1 MAQKLPD
8 DSGRNLVTAN
18 KLVPTNLKQ
27 TLYMVFNDQVKV
39 LKGNVLGMEETA
51 TDRVLVIDDE
61 AIIREGIRQAL
72 SQSGYQ
78 VEVAANGKIGLEKL
92 QKDSFSVVI
101 SDLKMPVLNGIEVLK
116 TIQILQ
122 PDVPVIIITGFATI
136 DSAVDAMKNGAFEYL
151 TKPFL
156 PERIIEKVQA
166 AIHQRSCNQ
175 QTRSIDEEF
184 DTRGISEFFIGKSA
198 PMQKVFQRIIK
209 VAPTNSTVLITG
221 ESGTGKELVARAIH
235 SNSSRKDE
243 AFVAIDCNSL
253 PENLLESELFGHV
266 KGSFTGASHSKPG
279 LFCIAHGG
287 TLFLDEIANLSM
299 TTQAKLLR
307 VLQQREVTA
316 IGGTKAIPI
325 DIRLVAATNRAL
337 DIMVNEGG
345 FREDLYFRLNIIPIE
360 LPPLRDR
367 NGDIPLLINYFLQKF
382 SREIG
387 KEIKGIC
394 AEAHLALQQYP
405 FRGNV
410 RELENILERAVV
422 LTQGDI
428 IQRDVLELP
437 GSDNPSPQLNEM
449 TIPLNS
455 EELKEAK
462 RRVREQAV
470 EPIEKAFVLAALER
484 NQWNVTKAAE
494 ETGILRPNFQ
504 ALLKKLGISVKDH
517 APH

>member
-1 MAQKLPD
+1 MGEHTMHKI
-8 DSGRNLVTAN
+8 
-18 KLVPTNLKQ
+18 
-27 TLYMVFNDQVKV
+27 
-39 LKGNVLGMEETA
+39 
-51 TDRVLVIDDE
+51 LVIDDE
-61 AIIREGIRQAL
+61 AVIREGIRQTL
-72 SQSGYQ
+72 NLEGFE
-78 VEVAANGKIGLEKL
+78 VEVAPDGKAGLEKL
-92 QKDSFSVVI
+92 QKSDFSVVI
-101 SDLKMPVLNGIEVLK
+101 SDLKMPIMNGLEVLK
-116 TIQILQ
+116 TIQVLQ

-156 PERIIEKVQA
+156 PDRIIEKVQA
-166 AIHQRSCNQ
+166 AIRQRVQ
-175 QTRSIDEEF
+175 DQTLEKTDA
-184 DTRGISEFFIGKSA
+184 DNAALKGISASFIGRST
-198 PMQKVFQRIIK
+198 PMQKVFQRILK

-235 SNSSRKDE
+235 SSSTRKQE
-243 AFVAIDCNSL
+243 AFVAVDCNSL

-266 KGSFTGASHSKPG
+266 KGSFTGATHSKPG
-279 LFCIAHGG
+279 LFCIASSG

-299 TTQAKLLR
+299 ATQAKLLR

-316 IGGTKAIPI
+316 IGGTKATPI

-337 DIMVNEGG
+337 DIMVKEGA

-360 LPPLRDR
+360 LPPLRER
-367 NGDIPLLINYFLQKF
+367 NGDIPLLINYFLHKF
-382 SREIG
+382 AQEIG
-387 KEIKGIC
+387 KEIKG
-394 AEAHLALQQYP
+394 LSTDALVALNQYP

-410 RELENILERAVV
+410 RELENIIERAVV
-422 LTQGDI
+422 LTQGEI

-437 GSDNPSPQLNEM
+437 ENGDSPGSDEKSP
-449 TIPLNS
+449 TPLNS

-470 EPIEKAFVLAALER
+470 EPVEKAFVLAALER

-494 ETGILRPNFQ
+494 ETGMLRPNFQ

-517 APH
+517 AAL

>member
-1 MAQKLPD
+1 MD
-8 DSGRNLVTAN
+8 
-18 KLVPTNLKQ
+18 
-27 TLYMVFNDQVKV
+27 
-39 LKGNVLGMEETA
+39 ETSEHKI
-51 TDRVLVIDDE
+51 LVIDDE
-61 AIIREGIRQAL
+61 AVIREGIRQTL
-72 SQSGYQ
+72 TLEGFQ
-78 VEVAANGKIGLEKL
+78 VDVAANGKIGLEKL
-92 QKDSFSVVI
+92 QKETFSVVV
-101 SDLKMPVLNGIEVLK
+101 SDLKMPVLNGLEVLK
-116 TIQILQ
+116 TIQVLQ

-156 PERIIEKVQA
+156 PDRILEKVQA
-166 AIHQRSCNQ
+166 AIRQRIHNQ
-175 QTRSIDEEF
+175 SSGGLGVNTASIE
-184 DTRGISEFFIGKSA
+184 GIPEFFIGKSA
-198 PMQKVFQRIIK
+198 PMQKVFLRIIR

-235 SNSSRKDE
+235 SNSARSQE
-243 AFVAIDCNSL
+243 PFVAIDCNSL

-266 KGSFTGASHSKPG
+266 KGSFTGATHSKPG
-279 LFCIAHGG
+279 LFSIASGG

-316 IGGTKAIPI
+316 IGGTKSTPI
-325 DIRLVAATNRAL
+325 DIRLVAATNRGL
-337 DIMVNEGG
+337 DTMVQEGT

-360 LPPLRDR
+360 LPPLRER
-367 NGDIPLLINYFLQKF
+367 NGDVPLLINYFLHKF

-387 KEIKGIC
+387 KEIKGLS
-394 AEAHLALQQYP
+394 ADAQMALHQYP

-410 RELENILERAVV
+410 RELENIIERAVV
-422 LTQGDI
+422 LTQGET
-428 IQRDVLELP
+428 IQQDALELP
-437 GSDNPSPQLNEM
+437 GSEDSTSAAEGITTPV
-449 TIPLNS
+449 NS

-462 RRVREQAV
+462 RKVREQAV

-494 ETGILRPNFQ
+494 ETGMLRPNFQ

>member
-1 MAQKLPD
+1 M
-8 DSGRNLVTAN
+8 
-18 KLVPTNLKQ
+18 
-27 TLYMVFNDQVKV
+27 
-39 LKGNVLGMEETA
+39 LKGDVIGMDETA
-51 TDRVLVIDDE
+51 AHKILVIDDE

-72 SQSGYQ
+72 TMSGYQ

-92 QKDSFSVVI
+92 QKDKFSVVI

-122 PDVPVIIITGFATI
+122 PEVPVIIITGFATI

-156 PERIIEKVQA
+156 PDSIIEKVES
-166 AIHQRSCNQ
+166 AIRQRIQDLDDQGEDPENVA
-175 QTRSIDEEF
+175 IE
-184 DTRGISEFFIGKSA
+184 GIPDFFIGRSA
-198 PMQKVFQRIIK
+198 PMQKVFQRITR

-235 SNSSRKDE
+235 SNSNRSQE

-266 KGSFTGASHSKPG
+266 KGSFTGATHSKPG
-279 LFCIAHGG
+279 LFSVASGG

-299 TTQAKLLR
+299 ATQAKLLR

-316 IGGTKAIPI
+316 IGGTKATPI

-337 DIMVNEGG
+337 DVMVKEGA

-360 LPPLRDR
+360 LPPLRER
-367 NGDIPLLINYFLQKF
+367 NGDIPLLINYFLHKF
-382 SREIG
+382 SHEIG
-387 KEIKGIC
+387 KEIKGLSADAQI
-394 AEAHLALQQYP
+394 AMHQYP

-410 RELENILERAVV
+410 RELENIIERAVV
-422 LTQGDI
+422 LTQGEI
-428 IQRDVLELP
+428 IQRDALELP
-437 GSDNPSPQLNEM
+437 GSQEQSSGSEEIS
-449 TIPLNS
+449 TPLNS

-462 RRVREQAV
+462 RKVREQAV

-484 NQWNVTKAAE
+484 NQWNITKAAE
-494 ETGILRPNFQ
+494 ETGMLRPNFQ
-504 ALLKKLGISVKDH
+504 ALLKKLGISAKDH
-517 APH
+517 AAL

>member
-1 MAQKLPD
+1 M
-8 DSGRNLVTAN
+8 
-18 KLVPTNLKQ
+18 
-27 TLYMVFNDQVKV
+27 
-39 LKGNVLGMEETA
+39 LKGDVIGMDETA
-51 TDRVLVIDDE
+51 AHKILVIDDE

-72 SQSGYQ
+72 TLSGYL
-78 VEVAANGKIGLEKL
+78 VEVAENGKVGLEKL
-92 QKDSFSVVI
+92 QKDKFSAVI

-156 PERIIEKVQA
+156 PDRIIEKVESAIRQRARNLGDLEDDPESA
-166 AIHQRSCNQ
+166 AI
-175 QTRSIDEEF
+175 E
-184 DTRGISEFFIGKSA
+184 GIPDFFIGRSA
-198 PMQKVFQRIIK
+198 PMQKVFQRITR

-235 SNSSRKDE
+235 SNSTRSQE

-266 KGSFTGASHSKPG
+266 KGSFTGATHSKPG
-279 LFCIAHGG
+279 LFCVASGG

-299 TTQAKLLR
+299 ATQAKLLR
-307 VLQQREVTA
+307 VLQQREVSA
-316 IGGTKAIPI
+316 IGGTKATPI

-337 DIMVNEGG
+337 DMMVKEGA

-360 LPPLRDR
+360 LPPLRER
-367 NGDIPLLINYFLQKF
+367 NGDIPLLINFFLHKF

-387 KEIKGIC
+387 KEIKGLSADAQI
-394 AEAHLALQQYP
+394 AMHQYP

-410 RELENILERAVV
+410 RELENIIERAVV

-428 IQRDVLELP
+428 IQRDALELP
-437 GSDNPSPQLNEM
+437 GSQEQMFSSEEM
-449 TIPLNS
+449 TTPLNS

-462 RRVREQAV
+462 RKVREQAV
-470 EPIEKAFVLAALER
+470 EPVEKAFVLAALER
-484 NQWNVTKAAE
+484 NQWNITKAAE
-494 ETGILRPNFQ
+494 ETGMLRPNFQ

-517 APH
+517 AAL